1 MLCTY
6 SLSTE
11 DGFRKEPLLLA
22 NEIDPSAKTIGD
34 DRNSVLADLN
44 TRVGASGADEHSHIA
59 QADAAI
65 TPGSTVPFLHLLG
78 TAHVPQS
85 LQGEYA
91 YIIGSAYA
99 DREVPLEDMPIDNM
113 DFGAQCVIASL
124 QISNSIGGRN
134 QDTKAKMINGIG
146 QIAKNFGRMG
156 KRRNGYDSAGDD

>member
-1 MLCTY
+1 M
-6 SLSTE
+6 
-11 DGFRKEPLLLA
+11 A
-22 NEIDPSAKTIGD
+22 NEINPSEKTIGES
-34 DRNSVLADLN
+34 RNSVLEELDV
-44 TRVGASGADEHSHIA
+44 RVGHSGADEHSHIA

-65 TPGSTVPFLHLLG
+65 TPGSTVPILHLLG

-91 YIIGSAYA
+91 YLIGSAYA
-99 DREVPLEDMPIDNM
+99 DREIHLEDMPIDNM
-113 DFGAQCVIASL
+113 EFGAQCVIASL

-146 QIAKNFGRMG
+146 QIARNFGRMG

>member
-1 MLCTY
+1 MYVLVIV
-6 SLSTE
+6 E
-11 DGFRKEPLLLA
+11 DQFQKGTLRLLA
-22 NEIDPSAKTIGD
+22 KQQHPDQTIRE
-34 DRNSVLADLN
+34 DRSSILEDLN
-44 TRVGASGADEHSHIA
+44 VRVGNSGADEHSHIA

-65 TPGSTVPFLHLLG
+65 TPGSSVPILHLLG

-99 DREVPLEDMPIDNM
+99 DREVSLEDMPIDDM
-113 DFGAQCVIASL
+113 EFGAQCVIASL

-146 QIAKNFGRMG
+146 QITRNIGRIG
-156 KRRNGYDSAGDD
+156 RRRNGYDSAGDE